1 MSSCQCLVRE
11 ADSDP
16 RLQRET
22 HTNTQLQKKLTR
34 GRLQLARGR
43 EEGRQGSFI
52 SFHRDYAFQVFE
64 GTS

>member
-1 MSSCQCLVRE
+1 MPVLGKLTER
-11 ADSDP
+11 DP

-22 HTNTQLQKKLTR
+22 HTTTQLRRKLKR

-43 EEGRQGSFI
+43 KEGRQGSFI